1 VGAFAYLLFVLL
13 YFPCIAA
20 IAAVYREAGTR
31 WALFVAG
38 WTTGLAYGVAT
49 IFYQA
54 ATFAQHPASSAAWI
68 GGMLAAFAVVIA
80 AMRVRGRRRSRRMA
94 IPLEAAQEA

>member
-1 VGAFAYLLFVLL
+1 MLF
-13 YFPCIAA
+13 
-20 IAAVYREAGTR
+20 RSGTR

-54 ATFAQHPASSAAWI
+54 ATFSQHPASSAAWI
-68 GGMLAAFAVVIA
+68 GGMLAAFAAVIV
-80 AMRVRGRRRSRRMA
+80 AMRVRGQRRSRTTT